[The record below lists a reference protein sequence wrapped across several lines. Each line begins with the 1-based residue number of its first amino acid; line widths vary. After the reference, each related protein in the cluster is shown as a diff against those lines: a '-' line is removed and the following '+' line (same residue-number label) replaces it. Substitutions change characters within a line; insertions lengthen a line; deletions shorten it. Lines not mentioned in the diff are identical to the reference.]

1 MKKNKKSP
9 FQWVGTALVL
19 LQLGKAGY
27 DFIKGSKDKKEAEE
41 ELARR
46 REAMEDRKRMLTNMD
61 FRVQNPYEDIDVTT
75 KAAEFAKEQS
85 AQTTADI
92 LDRLAPNVGGSGAAA
107 LATSVA
113 RQSLKAAKAQQAR
126 QEALELQLK
135 QKAAGAQLAIDQ
147 SVNRAEY
154 QRNADLFN
162 LEAMGAA
169 GAQAQLNSAQA
180 QVNAGISQAINTGVN
195 LLGNYLDK
203 KTTTTT
209 PDTKKEEVITEQDP
223 TSSDKKSTY
232 ELIMGVDE
240 GPGYD
245 PTKAQK
251 FIQNERGM
259 YVPQIATTSGYYSN
273 ENNVVSN
280 PYSTAFGLF
289 YEAAILENPDAFRI
303 QPNFAYTGK
312 FAGVEFAP
320 GDKPQ
325 VTNIFED

>member
-41 ELARR
+41 ELERR
-46 REAMEDRKRMLTNMD
+46 REAMEDRKRALINMD

-75 KAAEFAKEQS
+75 KASEFAKEQS

-154 QRNADLFN
+154 QRAADLFN

-169 GAQAQLNSAQA
+169 GAQAQLNAAQA
-180 QVNAGISQAINTGVN
+180 QVNDGISQGINAGIS
-195 LLGNYLDK
+195 LLGDY
-203 KTTTTT
+203 
-209 PDTKKEEVITEQDP
+209 
-223 TSSDKKSTY
+223 
-232 ELIMGVDE
+232 
-240 GPGYD
+240 
-245 PTKAQK
+245 
-251 FIQNERGM
+251 
-259 YVPQIATTSGYYSN
+259 
-273 ENNVVSN
+273 
-280 PYSTAFGLF
+280 
-289 YEAAILENPDAFRI
+289 
-303 QPNFAYTGK
+303 
-312 FAGVEFAP
+312 
-320 GDKPQ
+320 
-325 VTNIFED
+325 

>member
-9 FQWVGTALVL
+9 FQWVQVALVL

-27 DFIKGSKDKKEAEE
+27 DLYKGSKDKKEAEE
-41 ELARR
+41 ELAKR

-135 QKAAGAQLAIDQ
+135 QRAAGAQLAIDQ

-180 QVNAGISQAINTGVN
+180 QVNAGISQAVDTGVN

-203 KTTTTT
+203 KQTTTTPET
-209 PDTKKEEVITEQDP
+209 PEIPDTKKEEIITETPAED
-223 TSSDKKSTY
+223 TRSTY
-232 ELIMGVDE
+232 ELITGVSE
-240 GPGYD
+240 GD
-245 PTKAQK
+245 PTSKR
-251 FIQNERGM
+251 II
-259 YVPQIATTSGYYSN
+259 PQIATTSGYYSN

-280 PYSTAFGLF
+280 PYSTAFDLF
-289 YEAAILENPDAFRI
+289 YEAAILENPYAFRI
-303 QPNFAYTGK
+303 QPNFPQGITSIEVDPITA
-312 FAGVEFAP
+312 EFRP
-320 GDKPQ
+320 DL
-325 VTNIFED
+325 D